1 MTKGRYLP
9 PWLLQVAGLL
19 LIMGGAIFWAITGHQ
34 SALIVGA
41 GLSLAALGAYSGLHV
56 TVEKELEPNEEGGR
70 RGGK

>member
-1 MTKGRYLP
+1 
-9 PWLLQVAGLL
+9 
-19 LIMGGAIFWAITGHQ
+19 MGGAIFWAITGHQ